1 MAVSQGAI
9 RAGRAFVEIYAD
21 NSRLVRGMRLAEQR
35 LKMFGAKVQ
44 QLGQQFLRFGSV
56 MAAPFVLSTKVFV
69 GFDDQMRTLQAVI
82 GATAAEF
89 EMLTEKAKELGR
101 TTSFTAAQVAAGM
114 VELGRQG
121 FNPREIESSIGSVL
135 ALSRATATDLAE
147 TSLIASGTL
156 RAFALNATAMG
167 RVADV
172 LTATANNS
180 AQTLMDLGEAMKY
193 TAPIAAEYN
202 LTLEDTAKVL
212 GALANFQIKGSLAGT
227 TMKNILLRLVD
238 PKIQAELAKLG
249 IKATNSEGA
258 LRKVAEV
265 LTDIGQA
272 TEQMPNAKRLAIFNE
287 LFGMRAVAGGAKL
300 TKGAFAQLNNA
311 IDNAAGKAEKTAQI
325 MDSGLGGALRML
337 WSAIEGIAI
346 EIGESV
352 APMFGLWAQKL
363 QTLSGIISKWVSQH
377 RGFVMMLATITVGA
391 IAAGAAL
398 MGIGTALK
406 LMALPLS
413 VAFGLFSLLT
423 GTLTVI
429 KGLLLALL
437 TPLGTVAAALGVLT
451 TAWFTMSKYG
461 AETLTWLGGRF
472 KDLGS
477 EARSALEAISDA
489 LAAGDLKAAA
499 ELAAAGIKVAFT
511 SAFVSIEEAWA
522 SSVAAIKLLYEEL
535 INMTAKKSAGFWDK
549 ARTFTTTILKGTWE
563 KAVGSSAQL
572 MTFLGGND
580 VNNPEMRQQ
589 IADDSWRKYLK
600 IDDAWQDLNKA
611 LKPLQDTLQEESDKN
626 KDAIARRLNDRLAII
641 NEELATAQKNY
652 EEAKERAQQSGGEKK
667 PEDAPA
673 PPTLPPLPALEDF
686 VNNMNFAIDKLSA
699 VGTFNAQA
707 AGQLGRGR
715 TEERIAKATE
725 ATAKEITQLRRQ
737 IDKTA
742 WEGGRKFF

>member
-1 MAVSQGAI
+1 MGISQGAI

-35 LKMFGAKVQ
+35 LKQFGAKIE
-44 QLGQQFLRFGSV
+44 QLGRKFIRFGSV

-82 GATAAEF
+82 GATADEF
-89 EMLTEKAKELGR
+89 EMLTDKAKELGR

-121 FNPREIESSIGSVL
+121 FNPREIENSIGSVL

-180 AQTLMDLGEAMKY
+180 AQTLTDLGEAMKY

-249 IKATNSEGA
+249 IKATNSTGA
-258 LRKVAEV
+258 LRKVADV
-265 LTDIGQA
+265 LSDVGQA
-272 TEQMPNAKRLAIFNE
+272 TEKMPNAKRLAIFNE

-363 QTLSGIISKWVSQH
+363 QILSGIISKWVSQH
-377 RGFVMMLATITVGA
+377 RGFIMMLATITVGA

-398 MGIGTALK
+398 MGMGTALK

-437 TPLGTVAAALGVLT
+437 TPLGTVAAALGALT

-461 AETLTWLGGRF
+461 AETLTWLGH
-472 KDLGS
+472 L
-477 EARSALEAISDA
+477 
-489 LAAGDLKAAA
+489 
-499 ELAAAGIKVAFT
+499 VVT
-511 SAFVSIEEAWA
+511 V
-522 SSVAAIKLLYEEL
+522 
-535 INMTAKKSAGFWDK
+535 
-549 ARTFTTTILKGTWE
+549 
-563 KAVGSSAQL
+563 
-572 MTFLGGND
+572 
-580 VNNPEMRQQ
+580 
-589 IADDSWRKYLK
+589 
-600 IDDAWQDLNKA
+600 
-611 LKPLQDTLQEESDKN
+611 
-626 KDAIARRLNDRLAII
+626 RR
-641 NEELATAQKNY
+641 
-652 EEAKERAQQSGGEKK
+652 
-667 PEDAPA
+667 
-673 PPTLPPLPALEDF
+673 
-686 VNNMNFAIDKLSA
+686 
-699 VGTFNAQA
+699 
-707 AGQLGRGR
+707 
-715 TEERIAKATE
+715 
-725 ATAKEITQLRRQ
+725 
-737 IDKTA
+737 
-742 WEGGRKFF
+742 